1 MVIGLDNISCIHLL
15 TYFNVNYTVA
25 GINRVVCICFLTG
38 NLARVNITVRNK
50 NNANP
55 MSGLGSDG

>member
-1 MVIGLDNISCIHLL
+1 MVIGLDNISCIALL
-15 TYFNVNYTVA
+15 TCFNVDYTLA
-25 GINRVVCICFLTG
+25 GVNRVVCNCFLIG
-38 NLARVNITVRNK
+38 KLARVNINVRNK